1 MSKFQQIAQQMQQ
14 QIEAG
19 VWQPG
24 DKLPSLRAQSELLQV
39 SLMTVMNAYTL
50 LESQGWITSRPQSG
64 YYVAPGL
71 PRQAA
76 AVRHSEQT
84 DTNRFVFDVLQAC
97 RDPQIVPFG
106 SAFPDP
112 ELFPMRAMMRSLG
125 DVSRHLTVGDAIDNL
140 PPGNVEL
147 RKILARRYTRQGI
160 LVSPDDIVIT
170 NGAMDA
176 LNLSLQAVTEPGDW
190 VIIESPAFYGALQAI
205 ERLKLKALAI
215 PALPGEG
222 IDLLRLEQALQRW
235 PVKACWLMTSHQNPL
250 GYTLSAERK
259 QQLVSLLAENQVALI
274 EDDVYANLWEGEQPP
289 LPALAWD
296 KGGTVL
302 HCGSF
307 SKDLVAGF
315 RVGWVVTRAH
325 ALRVQQL
332 QLMSTLS
339 VSTPIQLALVGFLES
354 QHYDQHLKRLRRQLV
369 SRKKLAI
376 AALKRALPGE
386 AVIHADHGGYF
397 LWIELPAGMDS
408 TLLYHQALQKGISIA
423 PGELFS
429 ASRQHRHCFR
439 FNAAW
444 PWDQR
449 AEQAVTI
456 LGELISD
463 QLH

>member
-1 MSKFQQIAQQMQQ
+1 MSKFQQIAQQLQQ
-14 QIEAG
+14 QIDAG
-19 VWQPG
+19 IWQAG
-24 DKLPSLRAQSELLQV
+24 DKLPSLRSQSEQLQV

-50 LESQGWITSRPQSG
+50 LESQGWIVSRPQSG
-64 YYVAPGL
+64 YYVTQGL
-71 PRQAA
+71 PREAA
-76 AVRHSEQT
+76 AIKHSEQT

-97 RDPQIVPFG
+97 RSPDIVPFG

-112 ELFPMRAMMRSLG
+112 ELFPMSALMRSLG
-125 DVSRHLTVGDAIDNL
+125 SVSRHLTVGDAVDNL

-147 RKILARRYTRQGI
+147 RKTIARRYTRQGI

-170 NGAMDA
+170 NGAMEA

-215 PALPGEG
+215 PAIPGEG
-222 IDLLRLEQALQRW
+222 IDLQKLQQALQRW
-235 PVKACWLMTSHQNPL
+235 PVKACWLMTNHQNPL

-259 QQLVSLLAENQVALI
+259 QQLVSLLAESKVALV

-296 KGGTVL
+296 TEGTVL

-315 RVGWVVTRAH
+315 RIGWVVTRAH

-339 VSTPIQLALVGFLES
+339 VSTPIQLALVDFLEN
-354 QHYDQHLKRLRRQLV
+354 QHYDQHLKRMRKLLGQ
-369 SRKKLAI
+369 RKKLAI
-376 AALKRALPGE
+376 AGLRQALPAQ
-386 AVIHADHGGYF
+386 AVIHSDHGGYF
-397 LWIELPAGMDS
+397 LWVELPPELDT
-408 TLLYHQALQKGISIA
+408 TLLYHQALAEGISIA

-429 ASRQHRHCFR
+429 SSRQHRRCFR

-449 AEQAVTI
+449 AEQAVNT
-456 LGELISD
+456 LGRLITL
-463 QLH
+463 QCR